1 MDGAP
6 TPMAMWGAVDCI
18 EAATKQKPPTVA
30 KSVRARILVLFSV
43 QLRIEKIM
51 QIVNFSDARN
61 NLKGLIDRVV
71 DDADYTVI
79 ARRDAPNAVIV
90 SQEYF
95 DSMMET
101 IHLLKVP
108 ANAAHLQKS
117 IAQHRQ
123 GKAKVRALV
132 ADK

>member
-1 MDGAP
+1 MH
-6 TPMAMWGAVDCI
+6 
-18 EAATKQKPPTVA
+18 
-30 KSVRARILVLFSV
+30 
-43 QLRIEKIM
+43 
-51 QIVNFSDARN
+51 IVNFSDARN

-108 ANAAHLQKS
+108 ANAAYLQTS

-123 GKAKVRALV
+123 GKAKVRKLV

>member
-1 MDGAP
+1 M
-6 TPMAMWGAVDCI
+6 V
-18 EAATKQKPPTVA
+18 
-30 KSVRARILVLFSV
+30 
-43 QLRIEKIM
+43 
-51 QIVNFSDARN
+51 IVNFSDARN

-71 DDADYTVI
+71 KDADYTVI

-101 IHLLKVP
+101 MHLLRVP
-108 ANAAHLQKS
+108 ANAAHLHKS
-117 IAQHRQ
+117 IAQHRH
-123 GKAKVRALV
+123 GKAKVRKLV

>member
-1 MDGAP
+1 MH
-6 TPMAMWGAVDCI
+6 
-18 EAATKQKPPTVA
+18 
-30 KSVRARILVLFSV
+30 
-43 QLRIEKIM
+43 
-51 QIVNFSDARN
+51 IVNFSDARN

-71 DDADYTVI
+71 EDADYTVI

-101 IHLLKVP
+101 VHLLKAP

-117 IAQHRQ
+117 ITQYRQ
-123 GKAKVRALV
+123 GKAKVRKLS

>member
-1 MDGAP
+1 
-6 TPMAMWGAVDCI
+6 
-18 EAATKQKPPTVA
+18 
-30 KSVRARILVLFSV
+30 
-43 QLRIEKIM
+43 M

-101 IHLLKVP
+101 MHLLKAP

-117 IAQHRQ
+117 IAQHQQ
-123 GKAKVRALV
+123 GKAKVRKLA

>member
-1 MDGAP
+1 
-6 TPMAMWGAVDCI
+6 
-18 EAATKQKPPTVA
+18 
-30 KSVRARILVLFSV
+30 
-43 QLRIEKIM
+43 M

-123 GKAKVRALV
+123 GKAKVRTLV